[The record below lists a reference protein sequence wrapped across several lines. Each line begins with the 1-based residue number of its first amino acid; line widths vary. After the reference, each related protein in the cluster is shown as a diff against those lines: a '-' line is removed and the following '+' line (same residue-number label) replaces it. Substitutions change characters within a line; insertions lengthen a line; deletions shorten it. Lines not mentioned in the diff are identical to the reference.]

1 AVTYATTYTWTVPIG
16 WSITGGAG
24 TTSITVTA
32 GSAGQNGNV
41 SVTAGNSCGTSGA
54 SIKAV
59 TVVATPATP
68 GAITGTTPQCAG
80 ATSQTYSIS
89 AVTYATTYT
98 WTVPTG
104 WSITGGAGTTSIT
117 VTAGSAG
124 QNGNVSVTAGNS
136 CGTSTASILAV
147 TVVTT
152 PVTPGAITGTTPQC
166 AGATSQSYSI
176 SAVTS
181 ATTYTWT
188 VPTGWSITGGA
199 GTNAITV
206 TAGSAGQNGNVSVTA
221 GNSCGTSTASILAV
235 TVIATPA
242 TPGAITGTTP
252 QCAGATSQTYS
263 ISAVTSATTYTWT
276 VPIGW

>member
-41 SVTAGNSCGTSGA
+41 SVTAGNSCGTSAA
-54 SIKAV
+54 SVKAV
-59 TVVATPATP
+59 TVIATPATP
-68 GAITGTTPQCAG
+68 GAITGTTPQCSG

-104 WSITGGAGTTSIT
+104 WSVTGGAGTSSIT
-117 VTAGSAG
+117 VTAGSTG

-136 CGTSTASILAV
+136 CGTSAASILAV

-188 VPTGWSITGGA
+188 VP
-199 GTNAITV
+199 
-206 TAGSAGQNGNVSVTA
+206 
-221 GNSCGTSTASILAV
+221 
-235 TVIATPA
+235 
-242 TPGAITGTTP
+242 
-252 QCAGATSQTYS
+252 
-263 ISAVTSATTYTWT
+263 
-276 VPIGW
+276 IGW